1 MAKIRLGT
9 AHILARPAASCGSGT
24 AMASVDRMA
33 SLTETRPETAG
44 GIRGNPAIAVGMVLG
59 SISSV
64 QCGAALATTLFDRVG
79 PAGTVFLRAAFAAL
93 ILLTVARR
101 DVLRL
106 RRSELRDVALFGV
119 TLAAMNFCFYEAIDR
134 LPLGVAVTFEF
145 SGPLA
150 VAVFGSRRRSD
161 LLWAGLAAL
170 GIVLLSGDF
179 GGGAIDLA
187 GALLALLAGAFWGF
201 YILLS
206 ARVGGRSEGLGGL
219 ATAMAISALLVTPFG
234 IAQGGG
240 ELGSPAVLVVGLGVG
255 LLSSAIP
262 YALEI
267 EALRRLPNAV
277 FGVLMSLE
285 PAVAALVGFV
295 ALSQGLAWIE
305 AVAIGLV
312 VAASAG
318 ALRSAATPAPRDG

>member
-1 MAKIRLGT
+1 
-9 AHILARPAASCGSGT
+9 
-24 AMASVDRMA
+24 MASVNGMA
-33 SLTETRPETAG
+33 SDATTSERRPGTRPETAG
-44 GIRGNPAIAVGMVLG
+44 GIRGNPGIAVAMVLG

-64 QCGAALATTLFDRVG
+64 QCGAALATTLFGRLG

-93 ILLTVARR
+93 ILLAVARR

-106 RRSELRDVALFGV
+106 RRHELRDVALFGA
-119 TLAAMNFCFYEAIDR
+119 TLAAMNLCFYGAIDR

-150 VAVFGSRRRSD
+150 VAVFGSRRRRD
-161 LLWAGLAAL
+161 LIWAGLAGA

-179 GGGAIDLA
+179 GGESIDLL
-187 GALLALLAGAFWGF
+187 GAVLALTAGAFWAA

-219 ATAMAISALLVTPFG
+219 ALAMAFSALLLAPVG
-234 IAQGGG
+234 LAAGAD
-240 ELGSPAVLVVGLGVG
+240 EMGSAAVLAVGLAVG
-255 LLSSAIP
+255 ALSSAFP

-277 FGVLMSLE
+277 FGVMMSLE
-285 PAVAALVGFV
+285 PAVAALVGFI
-295 ALSQGLAWIE
+295 ALGQGLNWSE
-305 AVAIGLV
+305 AVAIALV

>member
-1 MAKIRLGT
+1 
-9 AHILARPAASCGSGT
+9 
-24 AMASVDRMA
+24 
-33 SLTETRPETAG
+33 
-44 GIRGNPAIAVGMVLG
+44 MVLG

-64 QCGAALATTLFDRVG
+64 QCGAALATTLFGRIG
-79 PAGTVFLRAAFAAL
+79 PGGAVFLRAAFGAA
-93 ILLTVARR
+93 ILLAVAHR
-101 DVLRL
+101 DVSRL
-106 RRSELRDVALFGV
+106 RRSDLRDIALFGV
-119 TLAAMNFCFYEAIDR
+119 TLAAMNLGFYEAIQR

-150 VAVFGSRRRSD
+150 VAIFGSRRRRD

-170 GIVLLSGDF
+170 GIVLLSGEL
-179 GGGAIDLA
+179 GGGAPIDLL
-187 GALLALLAGAFWGF
+187 GALLALGAGACWAC

-219 ATAMAISALLVTPFG
+219 AVAMAISALLLSPLG
-234 IAQGGG
+234 IVEAGT
-240 ELGSPAVLVVGLGVG
+240 ELGSAGVLAKGLAVGV
-255 LLSSAIP
+255 LSSAFP

-295 ALSQGLAWIE
+295 ALSQGLSWSE
-305 AVAIGLV
+305 AVAIALV

>member
-1 MAKIRLGT
+1 MAT
-9 AHILARPAASCGSGT
+9 Q
-24 AMASVDRMA
+24 
-33 SLTETRPETAG
+33 TETRPETAG

-64 QCGAALATTLFDRVG
+64 QCGAALATTIFDQVG

-93 ILLTVARR
+93 ILVAVAHR

-106 RRSELRDVALFGV
+106 RRHELRDVALFGV
-119 TLAAMNFCFYEAIDR
+119 TLAAMNFCFYEAIER

-150 VAVFGSRRRSD
+150 VAVFGSHRRLD
-161 LLWAGLAAL
+161 LIWAGLAAA
-170 GIVLLSGDF
+170 GILLLSGDF
-179 GGGAIDLA
+179 GGQSIDLF
-187 GALLALLAGAFWGF
+187 GAVLALTAGGFWAA

-219 ATAMAISALLVTPFG
+219 AAAMAISAVLLAPVG
-234 IAQGGG
+234 IATGGS
-240 ELGSPAVLVVGLGVG
+240 ELGSAEVLALGLAIGV
-255 LLSSAIP
+255 LSSAVP

-277 FGVLMSLE
+277 FGVMMSLE
-285 PAVAALVGFV
+285 PGVAALVGFV
-295 ALSQGLAWIE
+295 ALGQGLSWSE
-305 AVAIGLV
+305 AIAIALV

>member
-1 MAKIRLGT
+1 MAAIRLGT
-9 AHILARPAASCGSGT
+9 ADILARRAAPCSLG
-24 AMASVDRMA
+24 AALASVAQMA
-33 SLTETRPETAG
+33 TRPESSG
-44 GIRGNPAIAVGMVLG
+44 GIRGAPTVAVAMVVG

-64 QCGAALATTLFDRVG
+64 QCGAALATTLFGRVG
-79 PAGTVFLRAAFAAL
+79 PAGAVLLRSGFAAL
-93 ILLTVARR
+93 ILLAVAHRDLHPLRGRALR
-101 DVLRL
+101 DVL
-106 RRSELRDVALFGV
+106 LFGIS
-119 TLAAMNFCFYEAIDR
+119 LAAMNLSFYAAIDR

-150 VAVFGSRRRSD
+150 VAVFGSRRRAD

-170 GIVLLSGDF
+170 GIFLLSGQL
-179 GGGAIDLA
+179 GGGAPIDLG
-187 GALLALLAGAFWGF
+187 GALLALLAGGFWAA

-219 ATAMAISALLVTPFG
+219 AVAMAISAVLVIPFG
-234 IAQGGG
+234 VAQGGG
-240 ELGSPAVLVVGLGVG
+240 ELGSPAVLAAGLGVG

-295 ALSQGLAWIE
+295 ALSQGLSWSE
-305 AVAIGLV
+305 AVAIALV
-312 VAASAG
+312 VVASAG

>member
-1 MAKIRLGT
+1 
-9 AHILARPAASCGSGT
+9 
-24 AMASVDRMA
+24 MASRA
-33 SLTETRPETAG
+33 ESRTETAG

-64 QCGAALATTLFDRVG
+64 QCGAALATTLFGRIG
-79 PAGTVFLRAAFAAL
+79 PAGTVFLRTAFAAL
-93 ILLTVARR
+93 VLLAVARR
-101 DVLRL
+101 DVIRV
-106 RRSELRDVALFGV
+106 RGSELRDVALFGV
-119 TLAAMNFCFYEAIDR
+119 TLAAMNLSFYAAIDR

-150 VAVFGSRRRSD
+150 VAVFGSRRRRD
-161 LLWAGLAAL
+161 LVWAGLAGA

-179 GGGAIDLA
+179 GGRSIDPLGAV
-187 GALLALLAGAFWGF
+187 LALTAGAFWGL

-219 ATAMAISALLVTPFG
+219 ALALVISALLLAPVG
-234 IAQGGG
+234 LAGGGG
-240 ELGSPAVLVVGLGVG
+240 EMGSASVLARGLAIGVM
-255 LLSSAIP
+255 SSAIP

-277 FGVLMSLE
+277 FGVMMSLE

-295 ALSQGLAWIE
+295 ALGQGLAWSE
-305 AVAIGLV
+305 AVAIALV

>member
-1 MAKIRLGT
+1 MATR
-9 AHILARPAASCGSGT
+9 
-24 AMASVDRMA
+24 
-33 SLTETRPETAG
+33 TETRPETAG

-64 QCGAALATTLFDRVG
+64 QCGAALATTIFDRVG
-79 PAGTVFLRAAFAAL
+79 PAGTVFLRASFAAL
-93 ILLTVARR
+93 ILLVVARR

-106 RRSELRDVALFGV
+106 RRHELRDVALFGV
-119 TLAAMNFCFYEAIDR
+119 TLAAMNLCFYAAIDR
-134 LPLGVAVTFEF
+134 LPLGIAVTFEF

-150 VAVFGSRRRSD
+150 VAVFGSRRRRD
-161 LLWAGLAAL
+161 LIWAGLAAA

-179 GGGAIDLA
+179 GGRTIDLL
-187 GALLALLAGAFWGF
+187 GAVLALTAGAFWGA

-219 ATAMAISALLVTPFG
+219 AAAMAISAVLLAPVG
-234 IAQGGG
+234 LAAGGG
-240 ELGSPAVLVVGLGVG
+240 ELGAAEVLARGLAVGV
-255 LLSSAIP
+255 LSSAFP

-277 FGVLMSLE
+277 FGVMMSLE
-285 PAVAALVGFV
+285 PAVAALVGFL
-295 ALSQGLAWIE
+295 ALGQGLAWSE
-305 AVAIGLV
+305 AVAIALV